1 MSQIFNCHDVTLT
14 EGEGGGGRGRQGEW
28 QGRGFETYCHV
39 DVKRVILSVDISLK
53 KILCL

>member
-1 MSQIFNCHDVTLT
+1 MSQIFNCHDVPLT

-28 QGRGFETYCHV
+28 QGRGFGTYCHV
-39 DVKRVILSVDISLK
+39 DVKRVILSVDVSLK